1 MNKYIISVRNTA
13 NGKYENVEVSEEVYR
28 AYMRTGWNIKDN
40 DESFFKHQIQFSALL
55 GNINDAAENFK
66 EFINAVEDVAE
77 ITEKNL
83 ISEALK
89 KVLKQLDQ
97 DERELIFLIF
107 NQNKTEVECAEK
119 YGISQQFI
127 NKKKKRILDASICRE
142 LNESKVIK
150 NDKETKWFL
159 ASIQFLINE
168 MYIGDSLWQ
177 KNYNTSMPY
186 KKVRNKGELEK
197 YYINNTHEAIITS
210 KAIRYIFK
218 LYLDGMSINQIS
230 YNGITFD
237 WNKNM
242 VKRILENEKY
252 LGKDGYPALID
263 SETFYRANAR
273 KKIKATSVNEIS
285 EELKIIR
292 SLTYCT
298 ECGHRLS
305 RIGGNTQTDKW
316 DCRNIECSRFNYRL
330 TDNMIKDILLHI

>member
-1 MNKYIISVRNTA
+1 M
-13 NGKYENVEVSEEVYR
+13 
-28 AYMRTGWNIKDN
+28 
-40 DESFFKHQIQFSALL
+40 Q
-55 GNINDAAENFK
+55 
-66 EFINAVEDVAE
+66 
-77 ITEKNL
+77 
-83 ISEALK
+83 
-89 KVLKQLDQ
+89 
-97 DERELIFLIF
+97 
-107 NQNKTEVECAEK
+107 
-119 YGISQQFI
+119 
-127 NKKKKRILDASICRE
+127 
-142 LNESKVIK
+142 
-150 NDKETKWFL
+150 
-159 ASIQFLINE
+159 
-168 MYIGDSLWQ
+168 
-177 KNYNTSMPY
+177 
-186 KKVRNKGELEK
+186 KGE
-197 YYINNTHEAIITS
+197 IIAEPTENQAV
-210 KAIRYIFK
+210 KDIFK
-218 LYLDGMSINQIS
+218 LYLDGKSMSELARQMSISQIS

-330 TDNMIKDILLHI
+330 TDNMIKDILLHILNAVIANPDLLNTDSEISVYTPSVKVKCQQNEINRLMDNPQIDTEKAKTEILKLTELKYECCTYDEGPQKTEYLKELLSEREQLNIIDYDLLKSCVSRILIGHFYTVEIEFINGVTIKNITERTDKDDSDNAEC

>member
-1 MNKYIISVRNTA
+1 M
-13 NGKYENVEVSEEVYR
+13 
-28 AYMRTGWNIKDN
+28 
-40 DESFFKHQIQFSALL
+40 Q
-55 GNINDAAENFK
+55 
-66 EFINAVEDVAE
+66 
-77 ITEKNL
+77 
-83 ISEALK
+83 
-89 KVLKQLDQ
+89 
-97 DERELIFLIF
+97 
-107 NQNKTEVECAEK
+107 
-119 YGISQQFI
+119 
-127 NKKKKRILDASICRE
+127 
-142 LNESKVIK
+142 
-150 NDKETKWFL
+150 
-159 ASIQFLINE
+159 
-168 MYIGDSLWQ
+168 
-177 KNYNTSMPY
+177 
-186 KKVRNKGELEK
+186 KGE
-197 YYINNTHEAIITS
+197 IIAEPTVNQAV
-210 KAIRYIFK
+210 KDIFK
-218 LYLDGMSINQIS
+218 LYLDGKSMSEIARQMSISQIS

-330 TDNMIKDILLHI
+330 TDNMIKDILLHILNAVIANPDLLDTDSEISAYTTNIKVKCQQNEINRLMDNPQIDRNFC

>member
-1 MNKYIISVRNTA
+1 MK
-13 NGKYENVEVSEEVYR
+13 
-28 AYMRTGWNIKDN
+28 
-40 DESFFKHQIQFSALL
+40 
-55 GNINDAAENFK
+55 
-66 EFINAVEDVAE
+66 
-77 ITEKNL
+77 
-83 ISEALK
+83 
-89 KVLKQLDQ
+89 
-97 DERELIFLIF
+97 
-107 NQNKTEVECAEK
+107 
-119 YGISQQFI
+119 
-127 NKKKKRILDASICRE
+127 
-142 LNESKVIK
+142 
-150 NDKETKWFL
+150 
-159 ASIQFLINE
+159 
-168 MYIGDSLWQ
+168 
-177 KNYNTSMPY
+177 
-186 KKVRNKGELEK
+186 KGE
-197 YYINNTHEAIITS
+197 IIAEPTES
-210 KAIRYIFK
+210 QAVKDIFK
-218 LYLDGMSINQIS
+218 LYLDGKSMSEIARQMSISQIS

-330 TDNMIKDILLHI
+330 TDNMIKDILLHILNAVIANPDLLDTDSEISAYTTNIKVKCQQNEINRLMDNPEIDSEKVKTEILRLAELKYDCCTYDESPQKTEYLKELLSDREQLNIIDYDLLKSCVSRILIGHFYTVEIEFINGVTIKNITERMNKDDSDNAEC

>member
-1 MNKYIISVRNTA
+1 M
-13 NGKYENVEVSEEVYR
+13 
-28 AYMRTGWNIKDN
+28 
-40 DESFFKHQIQFSALL
+40 Q
-55 GNINDAAENFK
+55 
-66 EFINAVEDVAE
+66 
-77 ITEKNL
+77 
-83 ISEALK
+83 
-89 KVLKQLDQ
+89 
-97 DERELIFLIF
+97 
-107 NQNKTEVECAEK
+107 
-119 YGISQQFI
+119 
-127 NKKKKRILDASICRE
+127 
-142 LNESKVIK
+142 
-150 NDKETKWFL
+150 
-159 ASIQFLINE
+159 
-168 MYIGDSLWQ
+168 
-177 KNYNTSMPY
+177 
-186 KKVRNKGELEK
+186 KGE
-197 YYINNTHEAIITS
+197 IIAEPTES
-210 KAIRYIFK
+210 QAVKDIFK
-218 LYLDGMSINQIS
+218 LYLDGKSMSELARQMSISQIS

-330 TDNMIKDILLHI
+330 TDNMIKDILLHILNAVIANPDLLDTDSEISAYTTNIKVKCQQNEINRLMDNPEIDSEKVKTEILRLAELKYDCCTYDESPQKTEYLKELLSDREQLNIIDYDLLKSCVSRILIGHFYTIEIEFINGVTIKNITERTDKDDSDNAEC